1 MLEALSIRKT
11 YRTVRAVDGLSF
23 KARPGEV
30 FGLIG
35 PNGAGKSTT
44 IRMVMGIIAPDS
56 GELRFEGRA
65 MGDTSRSRIGY
76 LPEERGMYRKAKVG
90 ELLRY
95 FAALKGAPPAAASAR
110 IRGWLERFDLGEWEG
125 RKVEEL
131 SKGMAQKVQFIGS
144 IAHEPD
150 LVLFDEPF
158 AGLDPVSQDLILEAM
173 LDLKSS
179 GKTVLVSTH
188 VMEHAEKL
196 CDRILMIDRGKEVT
210 SGTLAEVK
218 TRHGSDTVQVE
229 CDGDAAFV
237 GALPCVAKVALWP
250 RAFEARLAAGAEPDE
265 LYRALS
271 GRLKVRRFE
280 VLAPSLHSIFVELA
294 ARGVAAAD
302 AKTAT
307 EGAEP

>member
-11 YRTVRAVDGLSF
+11 YRTVKAVDSLSF
-23 KARPGEV
+23 EARPGEV

-44 IRMVMGIIAPDS
+44 IRMVMGIIAPDA
-56 GELRFEGRA
+56 GELRFEGKA

-76 LPEERGMYRKAKVG
+76 LPEERGLYRKAKVG

-110 IRGWLERFDLGEWEG
+110 IREWLVRFDLGEWEG

-144 IAHEPD
+144 IAHDPD

-173 LDLKSS
+173 LGLKTF

-196 CDRILMIDRGKEVT
+196 CDRILMIDHGREVT

-237 GALPCVAKVALWP
+237 AALPCVAKVALWP

-265 LYRALS
+265 LYRALA
-271 GRLKVRRFE
+271 GRLKIRRFE
-280 VLAPSLHSIFVELA
+280 ALAPSLHSIFVELA
-294 ARGVAAAD
+294 SRGPIAA
-302 AKTAT
+302 
-307 EGAEP
+307 EGAAS